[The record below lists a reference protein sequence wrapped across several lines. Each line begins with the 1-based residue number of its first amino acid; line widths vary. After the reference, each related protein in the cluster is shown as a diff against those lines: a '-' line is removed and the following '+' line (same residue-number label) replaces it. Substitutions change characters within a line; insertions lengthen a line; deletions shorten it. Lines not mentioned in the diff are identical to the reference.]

1 MRKGNLLFKL
11 LLGINLILV
20 LPSCTKQDDGIVID
34 PGESGKKT
42 VEGIDKDK
50 DGVRDDLQ
58 VWIQQEFGNSESI
71 REAVREMAKTHPAS
85 CDFKHK
91 TGCLEILVGFDEA
104 LRIEIE
110 LMERF
115 LNTQDR
121 QKDFEA
127 KLQTCH
133 FSEELTQ
140 QKCPFDVAELKN

>member
-1 MRKGNLLFKL
+1 MNKNNLFLKI
-11 LLGINLILV
+11 LLGFSLV
-20 LPSCTKQDDGIVID
+20 FIFASCTKQEDGTVRD

-42 VEGIDKDK
+42 IEGVDKDK

-58 VWIQQEFGNSESI
+58 VWIQEEFNDSESVQ
-71 REAVREMAKTHPAS
+71 EAVREMAKIHPAS

-115 LNTQDR
+115 LNTQAR

-127 KLQTCH
+127 KLKTCH
-133 FSEELTQ
+133 FSEELSQ